1 MLAFEGEYMTR
12 REFRSLVP
20 PAEAHEAIESLSFG
34 AGTERVPLSE
44 AHDRVLAE
52 RVDAGID
59 VPGFDRAAMD
69 GYAVRAADTFEA
81 GGAESVSL
89 PVTGTVHAGSSPDVI
104 VDSGVAAGIATGAV
118 MPAGADAVVPVEQ
131 TVEDESEG
139 EDRVEI
145 RAAVTPGEHV
155 MLRGADIAGGDRAL
169 SPGTRLGPRHVGLLA
184 ALGRERVPV
193 RERPQVAVVSTGDE
207 LVQPGDPLDARSGQI
222 YDVNSHS
229 IASAVRA
236 AGGEPAVYETATDS
250 REALR
255 AVLDRAT
262 EACSLVLTSGSTSA
276 GSTDLLYRLLEDE
289 GEKLVHGVSV
299 KPGRPLLVGRLFG
312 TAYVGLPGYPV
323 SALMTFT
330 QFVAPQLRAASR
342 SATEPER
349 EIPTTSRGTVGDS
362 SSGGGTSNGTVGGS
376 GSDTGSAGAGAIRAS
391 LRTRVRYDGGRLR
404 LLPVGLVEDGNGSLV
419 AYAPETGSGAT
430 TTLAE
435 TDGFVRMAPE
445 RSLFSPGTEVTV
457 EQFDTSDPLP
467 SLLGVGDPDP
477 VVFALLDRLQTSRY
491 LRLGETDARRWFD
504 DSVPDILVTTG
515 ADDAPGEQVARW
527 EREWGLAVPDGNP
540 DSVDGS
546 ERLTDGDLLFANLGT
561 ALSVREVF
569 DTHTEST
576 GVVVEDIDGYHRGLP
591 GVESAVRTVAAGDA
605 DVGLGLQTTAVDHG
619 LGFVPLGTQTVRV
632 AVAPSRRGKPEVAAL
647 EDLFERT
654 LPDLLGETAGY
665 SQR

>member
-1 MLAFEGEYMTR
+1 MTR

-34 AGTERVPLSE
+34 AGVERVPLSE

-81 GGAESVSL
+81 GDGSVSL
-89 PVTGTVHAGSSPDVI
+89 PVTGTVHAGSSPEMT
-104 VDSGVAAGIATGAV
+104 VDSAEAVGIATGAV

-131 TVEDESEG
+131 TVEG
-139 EDRVEI
+139 EDTVEI
-145 RAAVTPGEHV
+145 RTAVTPGEHV

-169 SPGTRLGPRHVGLLA
+169 APGTRLGPRHVGLLA
-184 ALGRERVPV
+184 ALGTEEVPV
-193 RERPQVAVVSTGDE
+193 RGRPRVAVVSTGEE
-207 LVQPGDPLDARSGQI
+207 LVQPGDPVDPRSGQI

-236 AGGEPAVYETATDS
+236 AGGEPTVYETATDS

-255 AVLDRAT
+255 AVLERAT

-276 GSTDLLYRLLEDE
+276 GSTDLLYRLLDEE

-330 QFVAPQLRAASR
+330 QFVAPRLRAASR
-342 SATEPER
+342 SATDPER
-349 EIPTTSRGTVGDS
+349 EVPPASSRGTGGS
-362 SSGGGTSNGTVGGS
+362 TPSSGESNGTTG
-376 GSDTGSAGAGAIRAS
+376 GSAGSAGVGTVEAS

-404 LLPVGLVEDGNGSLV
+404 LLPVGLVEDGDGSLV
-419 AYAPETGSGAT
+419 AYAPNKGSGAT

-435 TDGFVRMAPE
+435 TDGFVRMSPE
-445 RSLFSPGTEVTV
+445 RSLFSPGTEVPV
-457 EQFDTSDPLP
+457 ERFDASDPLP
-467 SLLGVGDPDP
+467 SLLCVGDPDP
-477 VVFALLDRLQTSRY
+477 VVFGLLDSLPTPRY

-504 DSVPDILVTTG
+504 DGVSDLLVTAGGEDPPGTG
-515 ADDAPGEQVARW
+515 VARW

-540 DSVDGS
+540 DGVDRL
-546 ERLTDGDLLFANLGT
+546 EQLTDGDLLFANLGP
-561 ALSVREVF
+561 ALSVRETF
-569 DTHTEST
+569 DTHAESA
-576 GVVVEDIDGYHRGLP
+576 GVAVEDISGYHRGLP
-591 GVESAVRTVAAGDA
+591 GLESAVRTVATGDA
-605 DVGLGLQTTAVDHG
+605 DVGLGLCTTAVDYG
-619 LGFVPLGTQTVRV
+619 LDFVPLGTQTVRV
-632 AVAPSRRGKPEVAAL
+632 AVAPSRRGKSVVATL
-647 EDLFERT
+647 EELVERT
-654 LPDLLGETAGY
+654 LPDMLGEMAGY
-665 SQR
+665 S

>member
-1 MLAFEGEYMTR
+1 MTR

-20 PAEAHEAIESLSFG
+20 PGEAHEAIESLSFG
-34 AGTERVPLSE
+34 AGIERVPLSE

-69 GYAVRAADTFEA
+69 GYAVRAADTFGA
-81 GGAESVSL
+81 GGAESVGL
-89 PVTGTVHAGSSPDVI
+89 PVTGTVHAGSSADVT
-104 VDSGVAAGIATGAV
+104 VDSAVAVDIATGAV
-118 MPAGADAVVPVEQ
+118 MPTGADAVVPVEQ
-131 TVEDESEG
+131 TVEGEG
-139 EDRVEI
+139 TVEI
-145 RAAVTPGEHV
+145 RTAVTPGEHV

-169 SPGTRLGPRHVGLLA
+169 APGTRLGPRHVGLLA
-184 ALGRERVPV
+184 ALGTEQVPV

-207 LVQPGDPLDARSGQI
+207 LVQPGDPVDPRSGQI

-236 AGGEPAVYETATDS
+236 AGGEPTVYETATDS

-262 EACSLVLTSGSTSA
+262 EACSLVLTSGSTST
-276 GSTDLLYRLLEDE
+276 GSTDLLYRLLEEE

-312 TAYVGLPGYPV
+312 SAYVGLPGYPV

-342 SATEPER
+342 SATDPER
-349 EIPTTSRGTVGDS
+349 GRAGGSTPSGGE
-362 SSGGGTSNGTVGGS
+362 SSGTAGGS
-376 GSDTGSAGAGAIRAS
+376 APGPGSAGAGTVEAS

-404 LLPVGLVEDGNGSLV
+404 LLPVGLVEDGDGSLV
-419 AYAPETGSGAT
+419 AYAPEKGSGAT

-445 RSLFSPGTEVTV
+445 RSLFAPGTEVLV
-457 EQFDTSDPLP
+457 ERFDASDPLP

-477 VVFALLDRLQTSRY
+477 VVFALLDRLPTPRY

-504 DSVPDILVTTG
+504 DGVPDLLVTTG
-515 ADDAPGEQVARW
+515 GNDPSGEQLARW

-540 DSVDGS
+540 DGVDGL

-561 ALSVREVF
+561 PLSVREAF
-569 DTHTEST
+569 DTHAESV
-576 GVVVEDIDGYHRGLP
+576 GVAVEDTPGYHRGLP
-591 GVESAVRTVAAGDA
+591 GLESAVRTVAAGDA
-605 DVGLGLQTTAVDHG
+605 DAGLGLGTTAIDHG
-619 LGFVPLGTQTVRV
+619 LDFVSLGTQTVRI
-632 AVAPSRRGKPEVAAL
+632 AVAPPRRGKPAVAAL
-647 EDLFERT
+647 EELLERT

-665 SQR
+665 P